1 MVQYHLDLKY
11 NETCKEGNQNWKR
24 YSLGSF
30 EIQLDP
36 GKSGYWMVLIPLRPE
51 DVDQPALA
59 LRNMALRGSDNEAS
73 QDPWGRK

>member
-1 MVQYHLDLKY
+1 MRLARKG
-11 NETCKEGNQNWKR
+11 TRIGNDTR
-24 YSLGSF
+24 GHSLGSF

>member
-1 MVQYHLDLKY
+1 MGLARKG
-11 NETCKEGNQNWKR
+11 TRIGNDTR
-24 YSLGSF
+24 GHSLGSF